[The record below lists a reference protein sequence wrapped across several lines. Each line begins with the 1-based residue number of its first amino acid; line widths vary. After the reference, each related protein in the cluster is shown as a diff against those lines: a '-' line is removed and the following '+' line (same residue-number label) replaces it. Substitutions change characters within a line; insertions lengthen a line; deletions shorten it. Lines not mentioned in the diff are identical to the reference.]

1 MRAHPPRLILASTSR
16 YRRALLER
24 LGVPFE
30 VIAPTVDE
38 AWIKAESQAQGLTP
52 MQLACA
58 LAGMKAE
65 SVWEHHRDAV
75 VIGSDQVCSLG
86 SRILSKPGSRE
97 RAIEQL
103 RLLAGQTHELHTG
116 ISILGPDGRP
126 GDTCVTDRLTML
138 ALDDAAIARY
148 VDRDQPFDC
157 AGSYK
162 LEAAGI
168 GLFTRVETED
178 STSVTGLPLLL
189 VAAIL
194 RKWFG
199 FAIP

>member
-1 MRAHPPRLILASTSR
+1 MRPPRLILASTSR

-30 VIAPTVDE
+30 AIAPSVDE
-38 AWIKAESQAQGLTP
+38 APAKAEALVQGCTPAQVAGR
-52 MQLACA
+52 LAA
-58 LAGMKAE
+58 LKAR
-65 SVWEHHRDAV
+65 SVAALHPDAV
-75 VIGSDQVCSLG
+75 VIGSDQVCCLG
-86 SRILSKPGSRE
+86 AQILDKPGSRA

-103 RLLAGQTHELHTG
+103 RHLAGRTHELHTG
-116 ISILGPDGRP
+116 VSILGP
-126 GDTCVTDRLTML
+126 GDFASETCVTDRLTML

-168 GLFTRVETED
+168 GLFARVETED
-178 STSVTGLPLLL
+178 STSVTGLPLLV

-194 RKWFG
+194 RGLG
-199 FAIP
+199 FVIP

>member
-1 MRAHPPRLILASTSR
+1 MRTHPPRLILASTSR

-38 AWIKAESQAQGLTP
+38 AAIKADAQAQSITP
-52 MQLACA
+52 FHLACGLAA
-58 LAGMKAE
+58 LKAD
-65 SVWEHHRDAV
+65 SVAERHRDAV

-86 SRILSKPGSRE
+86 AQIFSKPGSRE

-116 ISILGPDGRP
+116 LSILGPDGRP
-126 GDTCVTDRLTML
+126 GNTGVTDRLTML
-138 ALDDAAIARY
+138 PLDDAAIARY

-168 GLFTRVETED
+168 GLFSRVETAD

-189 VAAIL
+189 IAAVL
-194 RKWFG
+194 REFG